1 MFGNTFTITAS
12 LFGIWLIGV
21 GALAFGPSGNDTTRM
36 TVRSAN
42 AIVSVPYQEP
52 SGRYTVYV
60 RTPMV
65 ATVYLPN
72 TEGS

>member
-1 MFGNTFTITAS
+1 MFGKTFIITAS
-12 LFGIWLIGV
+12 LFGIWLLGV
-21 GALAFGPSGNDTTRM
+21 GALAFGPTGSDTDRM
-36 TVRSAN
+36 TVRPAN

-65 ATVYLPN
+65 ATVDLHDP
-72 TEGS
+72 EGS

>member
-1 MFGNTFTITAS
+1 MFGKTFTIVAS

-36 TVRSAN
+36 TVRPAN

-52 SGRYTVYV
+52 SGRYTIYV
-60 RTPMV
+60 RTPTV
-65 ATVYLPN
+65 TTVYLPN

>member
-1 MFGNTFTITAS
+1 MFGKTFTIVAS

-21 GALAFGPSGNDTTRM
+21 GALAFGPTGNDTIRT
-36 TVRSAN
+36 TVRPAN
-42 AIVSVPYQEP
+42 AIVSIPYQEP

-65 ATVYLPN
+65 TTVYLPN